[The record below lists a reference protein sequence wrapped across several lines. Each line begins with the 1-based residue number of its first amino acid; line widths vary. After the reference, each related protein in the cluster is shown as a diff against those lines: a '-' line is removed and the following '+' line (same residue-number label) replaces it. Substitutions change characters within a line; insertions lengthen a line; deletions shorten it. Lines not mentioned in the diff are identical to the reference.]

1 MTRFAPPDA
10 PWDLAGL
17 DHAIRSILTLAV
29 DLAPAS
35 AQRAIESENL
45 RQTICE
51 MADRWM
57 DDKVARIGETLL
69 GDILRRMMMAL
80 IDQLWSEQFER
91 LEHLKRQIGD
101 RRLPP
106 HKVVAEFQHEAFGL
120 FERKVMD
127 FRHDVTAHAMRV
139 GIKA

>member
-1 MTRFAPPDA
+1 
-10 PWDLAGL
+10 L

-29 DLAPAS
+29 DLAQPS
-35 AQRAIESENL
+35 SHRATESERL
-45 RQTICE
+45 KTTIRA

-57 DDKVARIGETLL
+57 ERKVTTLGEAVL
-69 GDILRRMMMAL
+69 GDILRRVMMAL
-80 IDQLWSEQFER
+80 IDQSWTEQFER

-106 HKVVAEFQHEAFGL
+106 HKLIAEFQHEAYGL
-120 FERKVMD
+120 FERTVTD

-139 GIKA
+139 GIKSSP

>member
-1 MTRFAPPDA
+1 M
-10 PWDLAGL
+10 

-29 DLAPAS
+29 DLSPPS
-35 AQRAIESENL
+35 AQRTIDSENL
-45 RQTICE
+45 KQTIYA

-57 DDKVARIGETLL
+57 EGKVASIGEALL
-69 GDILRRMMMAL
+69 GDILRRLMMAL

-106 HKVVAEFQHEAFGL
+106 HKVVAEFQHEAFDL
-120 FERKVMD
+120 FERTVMD
-127 FRHDVTAHAMRV
+127 FRHDLTAHAMRV
-139 GIKA
+139 GIKASS